1 MNPNRRT
8 VKRKSIHILI
18 RYFTL
23 AEKVPIPRQSD
34 NLTLKIRCRHPLQY
48 QSSLLVTTGLTY
60 GRPVAHLV
68 HLHLPREVHACTS
81 EKTVVMTLALLFL
94 VVTMV
99 VTTVMMA
106 MVARTVM
113 MAMVVIT
120 MLSVAIIAPA
130 LRHTSRNNVRVC
142 THRMV
147 VSFAE
152 N

>member
-1 MNPNRRT
+1 M
-8 VKRKSIHILI
+8 
-18 RYFTL
+18 
-23 AEKVPIPRQSD
+23 
-34 NLTLKIRCRHPLQY
+34 
-48 QSSLLVTTGLTY
+48 
-60 GRPVAHLV
+60 
-68 HLHLPREVHACTS
+68 
-81 EKTVVMTLALLFL
+81 ALLFL

-99 VTTVMMA
+99 VTTVLMAMVATPVMMA
-106 MVARTVM
+106 MVATTVM